1 MTAASTR
8 TALTKMFKD
17 RFFEGDLTRWGDIK
31 TPLGDLINKKDD
43 FYGNNLI
50 YPFNYGDSGD
60 IYPTLDAVNPL
71 AQAGKFDKWIV
82 DDTTTMYGRLT
93 LDIPSMMRSDRDVG
107 SYLKIK
113 TKETLG
119 ILRKMK
125 EQRLGVQVWGD
136 GANDIGR
143 AAEAVTGASD
153 TTPLTV
159 QGDAVKFKI
168 GMKLQ
173 ANATRTGSAV
183 GLKTD
188 VYQVT
193 KVERLTSAGTAKLTL
208 TRFSGAADDWAIN
221 DYLYNYGFYD
231 SAMKGVRAFITDST
245 PGTGG
250 VPASLFSLDRTD
262 EPEMKSGWRGIW
274 QGTIHETILHLV
286 SVMGQYFSPEFSS
299 VWVSP
304 ANWFRLAQELRS
316 IGCLMF
322 DSDRSKSFGTKAIV
336 FAAPGGDVTVVS
348 DPFCPNTDAF
358 LLRHSDIDILT
369 TGPLIHLADE
379 DLEALRL
386 SNSDGLEMRY
396 RSLAQ
401 MIIPYPFH
409 CGRAPI
415 S

>member
-17 RFFEGDLTRWGDIK
+17 RFFQGDLTRWGDIQ
-31 TPLGDLINKKDD
+31 TPLGDLIAKKDD

-60 IYPTLDAVNPL
+60 IYPSLDAVNPV
-71 AQAGKFDKWIV
+71 AQAGRFDKWTI
-82 DDTTTMYGRLT
+82 DDTTSMYGRLT

-136 GANDIGR
+136 GACDIGR

-159 QGDAVKFKI
+159 QGDAVKFKL

-173 ANATRTGSAV
+173 ANPNRTGNA
-183 GLKTD
+183 GTLRND

-193 KVERLTSAGTAKLTL
+193 KVERMTSTGTAKLTL

-221 DYLYNYGFYD
+221 DYLFNYGFYD
-231 SAMKGVRAFITDST
+231 SAMKGIQAWIPSAT
-245 PGTGG
+245 PSAT
-250 VPASLFSLDRTD
+250 LFFGMDRSD
-262 EPEMKSGWRGIW
+262 EPEMKAGWRGVW
-274 QGTIHETILHLV
+274 QGSIRETILHLV
-286 SVMGQYFSPEFSS
+286 SVMGQYFSPQFSS

-304 ANWFRLAQELRS
+304 ANWFRLSQELLS
-316 IGCLMF
+316 IGCLTF
-322 DSDRSKSFGTKAIV
+322 NEERSKEFGTKVIT
-336 FAAPGGDVTVVS
+336 FAAPGGDVSVAS
-348 DPFCPNTDAF
+348 DPFCPSTDAF
-358 LLRHSDIDILT
+358 LLRHGDIDIVT
-369 TGPLIHLADE
+369 TGPLIHLANE

-386 SNSDGLEMRY
+386 SNSDGLEIRY

-401 MIIPYPFH
+401 MIVPYPFH